1 MEENSCA
8 MEVLRRRRSTSVVRE
23 RAASEGN
30 DNVDAAAVMQEPG
43 SGALEVRGEAGP
55 SGAQGPNPFWS
66 PRAQQAFADHQ
77 RRLQGVSADPGHIPA
92 LALGDADSN
101 QQRLVAPAGQPVVF
115 GPTAVSSRIEV
126 GLDGS
131 LQNQR
136 ELNDRELGENASP
149 GSEASF
155 LSRLE
160 KGVEPGISPA
170 ESQEPELIPGGLDEG
185 PARTPAEL
193 RHLIKGL
200 WEESQRLN
208 ARVQYLESKTSS
220 QRTSTNSAASV
231 RDLPASPETAEQHD
245 GDAKSQESQ
254 GVQGRG
260 RDSVATGGLSR
271 GVANSRDRDLRA
283 SPVQPLFPEGGAPTT
298 SALLDVKL
306 PVGEGRSAVAY
317 PGQAAREWVDRR
329 VDDVRAV
336 LGFPSMQ
343 EPSNVGAAVLPIPD
357 KGFGKGGGASQG
369 APTEGR
375 GPARLKVGHQWF
387 EVVRNRDGDFELGAL
402 LDSSSGGTLVGV
414 GFTGVDARATSRW
427 PQDRSPSPLGRR
439 ELTPP
444 PKPPSTTPPP
454 TPPPLPALS
463 SVPQA
468 PFEWQRVCIPQP
480 PPAPPVDAGWGG
492 QEVGGG
498 NGGESRS
505 HRDPFSPGDKVM
517 WELPRLEAVTKPAP
531 ALRCSDWLYALD
543 PVMADLAPA
552 SKTWWTMVKEQ
563 ANYYYQQYVQADVLR
578 KSQVFPQ
585 LGEELSHYRYVRLES
600 RALSMLQRSI
610 PESCYN
616 AALAGRC
623 LSTVGLLFQVYKS
636 FQPGGLNE
644 RQSMLKGL
652 TDLGVADTPRVAV
665 DQLQVW
671 QRWLTKA
678 RNTPTI
684 QIPDSSLLL
693 QAIDNLVKNLLT
705 QHYQMAFRC
714 SVQRNELRLDY
725 LPTLDTVETFGQHV
739 LAECENLCLTL
750 GENQGS
756 GKRPR
761 VARLDSEGQEKG
773 KGKEGKKGKEKG
785 PGGKDKDPK
794 ESESKGQERWG
805 GDESGASKG
814 ACKGWGRSDGCR
826 FGNKCQFSH
835 SEEKA
840 PGSCYNCGS
849 DAHLKRDC
857 PRPGGGRAGS
867 EGYGNPSPSGSGR
880 GGKKGDK
887 GKDKKGGKGGGNEGK
902 GEENRHLNKTTVE
915 EDSPKEPLSSAPTS
929 TSGRPS
935 AGGSEELMT
944 EAVQLLK
951 SLRLSALRVEAS
963 DETMLQSGISEDLC
977 WQGSRADVVS
987 WVSGHVRAVSDSTK
1001 KRNGLM
1007 LVDGGATHGLRL
1019 EAYPGEAERYPSV
1032 RVSLAVGSTVLS
1044 QTPGGTLISAEPVEP
1059 LIPVSYL
1066 TDLGFALYWTSTGC
1080 RLVRGGQSMNVEMV
1094 QGCPMIGLGKGL
1106 ELLEEWENLKRVSRM
1121 RKASV
1126 VCELA
1131 CREPQVDVDPYAWLR
1146 ERVKHYVNKHA
1157 DLTPVDL
1164 GRFLQAVTTAPSELI
1179 ALAVGYGI
1187 DRSGGRSPWNRRA
1200 RRSHSQGKLLLHLS
1214 SGNQT
1219 HLKWQGRVLSLDP
1232 DKGQDFLK
1240 DGTFA
1245 YLAALAAD
1253 GKVAGIVADPL
1264 LSSYACRQWH
1274 GEKGASPTYIRAR
1287 EGSDLWGYE
1296 GRDRDNAQADNV
1308 LLLRLVLLAA
1318 LAEVGLKETGS
1329 AREGLQR
1336 CSLFLSILQPED
1348 PAEQASEQP
1357 APTPWLNPG
1366 MLWLRKQFG
1375 LWTARFDQQTL
1386 GHAFRKP
1393 TRMLASS
1400 IFLVER
1406 LDGQKEQGGKTQV
1419 WSTSGPRGSKI
1430 YHQWPPA
1437 LGEVIRDAWNQWEQ
1451 RSLRDVRCDE
1461 LRRGERP
1468 QLAAL
1473 SAKEKAQWERHYANN
1488 HVPYRRDCGV
1498 CVEAASR
1505 GRPHRRQKH
1514 PATQVLAVDVWG
1526 PLKPGRDL
1534 DNAKPKYVLVGTLT
1548 LPGGDGD
1555 PESLATPPKVT
1566 DEVLE
1571 DIGDP
1576 GEDEEPLF
1584 EELLESCASAP
1595 PVPESQIAPPAADS
1609 ETTALESQVAVDKL
1623 VPPVRTLRFAR
1634 VLKSRS
1640 SHEIAFHLAVMIS
1653 RIRSL
1658 GFPVTRLHSDRARE
1672 IRAPHVM
1679 QVVSALGVYATQT
1692 AGESPQ
1698 SNGRAENAIS
1708 WLKRRA
1714 KTLLFA
1720 SKLAVEYWPF
1730 AVRYAV
1736 EQNLREQLL
1745 EMGGTTLPPQIPFGS
1760 EVQAKLRSWKRPEG
1774 LGRKAVWSAETVRAV
1789 ALGTPPDTVN
1799 GQVVSL
1805 PDGPLVVAAT
1815 VFPMPVVPPIKPVY
1829 RLTDKTAPDEVV
1841 TELRSKPHHS
1851 ADKPAEDDPEEFR
1864 PAEAPVS
1871 HRMRGKSSPASV
1883 SWIRAF
1889 CPGTEWG
1896 ESDVDFYFDA
1906 DSLSAVP
1913 REEISEGIGREC
1925 WDESLVELPGR
1936 NEGLRDFEENDGSEE
1951 EEHEDGSKDSRLSK
1965 LEGEGRG
1972 RIESAAKEVLEGG
1985 WSVENAREVIAMA
1998 AQFLQGYA
2006 RTGAVGEGE
2015 EAGYQS
2021 FGLFSH
2027 GGVVGV
2033 TKHTAMFP
2041 SLTKLLTSWVQHHFP
2056 DDGFSTVTI
2065 SSGIRM
2071 KRHLDKFNL
2080 GGTSNLVT
2088 LISGDYDRDG
2098 VWIQGAGPDEQSAPV
2113 WLDGHQ
2119 GHVRP
2124 IGRQGCKLNPRVY
2137 HATAP
2142 DACVDGRCLVV
2153 GYTKSAIRKAT
2164 HAQLDELVG
2173 VGFPVD
2179 RILGRQEKAQL
2190 EVEVELP
2197 NLEASEVLAESIER
2211 LATQAASELHCVKQ
2225 TLFPIAE
2232 SLDMSLVKAYD
2243 QAAKWAKGLELA
2255 ERVLRD
2261 CVDPP
2266 CVRAMST
2273 LNPPGHHTLGSPAN
2287 TEADVQQ
2294 EIFLQTKTVALDEVR
2309 KQLVD
2314 WIPSMTKEYNSITK
2328 EKEAVEVTSEE
2339 RVNQLIEQGIVRE
2352 VLPGKLVATRKAGA
2366 GLRKSRICIC
2376 GNFQEFDP
2384 NEPLNA
2390 SGVEATTLRA
2400 LLRVAA
2406 LNSWTFAAGDVSTAF
2421 LNAPITGGTN
2431 QDGQEVLIAVRP
2443 PSILITAGVCGPKER
2458 WLVRRALYG
2467 LRAAPRAWAAYR
2479 DKQLQQLEIQ
2489 VDGQET
2495 LRLHQSENDPNLW
2508 SVCKGSQV
2516 RAWVLCYV
2524 DDLLVVGPSVVVER
2538 VKQGLSGLWKMGT
2551 WDSPSDGK
2559 AVKYCGMQLFRDPD
2573 GTIRIGQQSFVEDLL
2588 KRHEVPSD
2596 LKAATPLA
2604 SWEDPLPEENVQL
2617 SDVRRAQGIAG
2628 EVQWLVSRSRP
2639 DLLYAASKLSIWST
2653 RAPTA
2658 VWKAAQG
2665 VLKYLNATKEMYLVY
2680 PPTVPPLGEN
2690 AHLPFA
2696 RTPDILEIQVDA
2708 SHAPQGGRSH
2718 QTAIIMHMGC
2728 AVAWEAARQTI
2739 TALSSAES
2747 ELIAAI
2753 SGMQLGES
2761 MLSLVAELTGL
2772 SISPIELT
2780 DNAAAVSVLTGEQ
2793 TAWKGRHLRMRG
2805 AALRE
2810 RVHSNS
2816 WRVLHIPGEM
2826 NGADIG
2832 TKPLGGARLK
2842 RLAELIGLRL
2852 GGEVEASLSS
2862 LNAVADAP
2870 KRERTTCISSGTH
2883 GAGTTLRKLLLLL
2896 VVQTARAEGDTESS
2910 SESQSW
2916 ETLFLIVMCI
2926 FVWEAVKLTGRRI
2939 HNRVRVRRLGLVAQP
2954 REGTRFSGASSLE
2967 EGQALSVSAARVTR
2981 LGGALSLEES
2991 QTLSESAARVTRLS
3005 GASSL
3010 EEGQALSESAAQV
3023 TRSGGASSSEQGQAF
3038 SLGDEVQGLNA
3049 VVSGL
3054 VSEEPPGSPWST
3066 ASQVAEAHRRYP
3078 QLTRKLESFVWL
3090 ARSRGWVLQDA
3101 GVHEGSAFVIV
3112 GLLGAQQARDISR
3125 VELLNQHAGELGWTI
3140 SDVDFDARGC
3150 FVLYEYPP
3158 VEPSTP
3164 TSESS
3169 DVGVVEVGSRAGGSD
3184 AHDAQGGFQG
3194 GAGAVWDHE
3203 IQEYDVA
3210 DAYWTVGPVEGTPG
3224 VEGDAQDAQLA
3235 LDAGQ
3240 SEVVANPWGE
3250 GGNGW
3255 ASSTVD
3261 APSEEERGHRASPD
3275 TLADELL
3282 RQGFFRLQ
3290 EFPGDHFYWLVFPSP
3305 GIELP
3310 FYAEDPAVGY
3320 VIPRL
3325 PYERAWMRPLGQPQT
3340 EDYWSI
3346 DVGRRRITRWHL
3358 RRRTLLFDPNH
3369 ENLALPNI
3377 TLSDRRLTRLVVRY
3391 AEDQSNVRV
3400 LQDFRSEGRLSPLGT
3415 ARWVGS
3421 TTFSVL

>member
-317 PGQAAREWVDRR
+317 PGQAAREWVDR
-329 VDDVRAV
+329 
-336 LGFPSMQ
+336 
-343 EPSNVGAAVLPIPD
+343 
-357 KGFGKGGGASQG
+357 
-369 APTEGR
+369 
-375 GPARLKVGHQWF
+375 
-387 EVVRNRDGDFELGAL
+387 
-402 LDSSSGGTLVGV
+402 
-414 GFTGVDARATSRW
+414 
-427 PQDRSPSPLGRR
+427 
-439 ELTPP
+439 
-444 PKPPSTTPPP
+444 
-454 TPPPLPALS
+454 
-463 SVPQA
+463 
-468 PFEWQRVCIPQP
+468 
-480 PPAPPVDAGWGG
+480 
-492 QEVGGG
+492 
-498 NGGESRS
+498 
-505 HRDPFSPGDKVM
+505 
-517 WELPRLEAVTKPAP
+517 
-531 ALRCSDWLYALD
+531 
-543 PVMADLAPA
+543 
-552 SKTWWTMVKEQ
+552 
-563 ANYYYQQYVQADVLR
+563 
-578 KSQVFPQ
+578 
-585 LGEELSHYRYVRLES
+585 
-600 RALSMLQRSI
+600 
-610 PESCYN
+610 
-616 AALAGRC
+616 
-623 LSTVGLLFQVYKS
+623 
-636 FQPGGLNE
+636 
-644 RQSMLKGL
+644 
-652 TDLGVADTPRVAV
+652 
-665 DQLQVW
+665 
-671 QRWLTKA
+671 
-678 RNTPTI
+678 
-684 QIPDSSLLL
+684 
-693 QAIDNLVKNLLT
+693 
-705 QHYQMAFRC
+705 
-714 SVQRNELRLDY
+714 
-725 LPTLDTVETFGQHV
+725 
-739 LAECENLCLTL
+739 
-750 GENQGS
+750 
-756 GKRPR
+756 
-761 VARLDSEGQEKG
+761 LDSEGQEKG

-785 PGGKDKDPK
+785 
-794 ESESKGQERWG
+794 
-805 GDESGASKG
+805 
-814 ACKGWGRSDGCR
+814 
-826 FGNKCQFSH
+826 
-835 SEEKA
+835 
-840 PGSCYNCGS
+840 
-849 DAHLKRDC
+849 
-857 PRPGGGRAGS
+857 
-867 EGYGNPSPSGSGR
+867 
-880 GGKKGDK
+880 
-887 GKDKKGGKGGGNEGK
+887 
-902 GEENRHLNKTTVE
+902 
-915 EDSPKEPLSSAPTS
+915 
-929 TSGRPS
+929 
-935 AGGSEELMT
+935 SEELMT

-951 SLRLSALRVEAS
+951 SLRLS
-963 DETMLQSGISEDLC
+963 
-977 WQGSRADVVS
+977 
-987 WVSGHVRAVSDSTK
+987 
-1001 KRNGLM
+1001 
-1007 LVDGGATHGLRL
+1007 
-1019 EAYPGEAERYPSV
+1019 
-1032 RVSLAVGSTVLS
+1032 
-1044 QTPGGTLISAEPVEP
+1044 
-1059 LIPVSYL
+1059 
-1066 TDLGFALYWTSTGC
+1066 
-1080 RLVRGGQSMNVEMV
+1080 
-1094 QGCPMIGLGKGL
+1094 
-1106 ELLEEWENLKRVSRM
+1106 
-1121 RKASV
+1121 
-1126 VCELA
+1126 
-1131 CREPQVDVDPYAWLR
+1131 VDVDPYAWLR

-1164 GRFLQAVTTAPSELI
+1164 GRFLQ
-1179 ALAVGYGI
+1179 
-1187 DRSGGRSPWNRRA
+1187 
-1200 RRSHSQGKLLLHLS
+1200 
-1214 SGNQT
+1214 
-1219 HLKWQGRVLSLDP
+1219 
-1232 DKGQDFLK
+1232 GQDFLK

-1253 GKVAGIVADPL
+1253 GK
-1264 LSSYACRQWH
+1264 
-1274 GEKGASPTYIRAR
+1274 
-1287 EGSDLWGYE
+1287 
-1296 GRDRDNAQADNV
+1296 ADNV

-1318 LAEVGLKETGS
+1318 LAEVGL
-1329 AREGLQR
+1329 
-1336 CSLFLSILQPED
+1336 
-1348 PAEQASEQP
+1348 
-1357 APTPWLNPG
+1357 
-1366 MLWLRKQFG
+1366 
-1375 LWTARFDQQTL
+1375 
-1386 GHAFRKP
+1386 
-1393 TRMLASS
+1393 
-1400 IFLVER
+1400 
-1406 LDGQKEQGGKTQV
+1406 
-1419 WSTSGPRGSKI
+1419 
-1430 YHQWPPA
+1430 
-1437 LGEVIRDAWNQWEQ
+1437 
-1451 RSLRDVRCDE
+1451 
-1461 LRRGERP
+1461 
-1468 QLAAL
+1468 
-1473 SAKEKAQWERHYANN
+1473 
-1488 HVPYRRDCGV
+1488 
-1498 CVEAASR
+1498 
-1505 GRPHRRQKH
+1505 
-1514 PATQVLAVDVWG
+1514 
-1526 PLKPGRDL
+1526 
-1534 DNAKPKYVLVGTLT
+1534 
-1548 LPGGDGD
+1548 
-1555 PESLATPPKVT
+1555 KVT

-2896 VVQTARAEGDTESS
+2896 LVVQTARAEGDTESS

-2926 FVWEAVKLTGRRI
+2926 FVWEAVKLTGRRLLKPT
-2939 HNRVRVRRLGLVAQP
+2939 V
-2954 REGTRFSGASSLE
+2954 GTLNLPVNLK
-2967 EGQALSVSAARVTR
+2967 ALC
-2981 LGGALSLEES
+2981 
-2991 QTLSESAARVTRLS
+2991 
-3005 GASSL
+3005 
-3010 EEGQALSESAAQV
+3010 
-3023 TRSGGASSSEQGQAF
+3023 
-3038 SLGDEVQGLNA
+3038 
-3049 VVSGL
+3049 
-3054 VSEEPPGSPWST
+3054 
-3066 ASQVAEAHRRYP
+3066 
-3078 QLTRKLESFVWL
+3078 
-3090 ARSRGWVLQDA
+3090 GW
-3101 GVHEGSAFVIV
+3101 
-3112 GLLGAQQARDISR
+3112 RD
-3125 VELLNQHAGELGWTI
+3125 L
-3140 SDVDFDARGC
+3140 
-3150 FVLYEYPP
+3150 
-3158 VEPSTP
+3158 
-3164 TSESS
+3164 
-3169 DVGVVEVGSRAGGSD
+3169 EVGSRAGGSD

-3310 FYAEDPAVGY
+3310 FYAEVA
-3320 VIPRL
+3320 
-3325 PYERAWMRPLGQPQT
+3325 E
-3340 EDYWSI
+3340 
-3346 DVGRRRITRWHL
+3346 
-3358 RRRTLLFDPNH
+3358 
-3369 ENLALPNI
+3369 
-3377 TLSDRRLTRLVVRY
+3377 LVW
-3391 AEDQSNVRV
+3391 
-3400 LQDFRSEGRLSPLGT
+3400 L
-3415 ARWVGS
+3415 
-3421 TTFSVL
+3421 

>member
-1 MEENSCA
+1 M
-8 MEVLRRRRSTSVVRE
+8 
-23 RAASEGN
+23 
-30 DNVDAAAVMQEPG
+30 
-43 SGALEVRGEAGP
+43 
-55 SGAQGPNPFWS
+55 
-66 PRAQQAFADHQ
+66 
-77 RRLQGVSADPGHIPA
+77 
-92 LALGDADSN
+92 
-101 QQRLVAPAGQPVVF
+101 
-115 GPTAVSSRIEV
+115 
-126 GLDGS
+126 
-131 LQNQR
+131 
-136 ELNDRELGENASP
+136 
-149 GSEASF
+149 
-155 LSRLE
+155 
-160 KGVEPGISPA
+160 
-170 ESQEPELIPGGLDEG
+170 
-185 PARTPAEL
+185 
-193 RHLIKGL
+193 
-200 WEESQRLN
+200 
-208 ARVQYLESKTSS
+208 
-220 QRTSTNSAASV
+220 
-231 RDLPASPETAEQHD
+231 
-245 GDAKSQESQ
+245 
-254 GVQGRG
+254 
-260 RDSVATGGLSR
+260 
-271 GVANSRDRDLRA
+271 
-283 SPVQPLFPEGGAPTT
+283 
-298 SALLDVKL
+298 
-306 PVGEGRSAVAY
+306 
-317 PGQAAREWVDRR
+317 
-329 VDDVRAV
+329 
-336 LGFPSMQ
+336 
-343 EPSNVGAAVLPIPD
+343 
-357 KGFGKGGGASQG
+357 
-369 APTEGR
+369 
-375 GPARLKVGHQWF
+375 
-387 EVVRNRDGDFELGAL
+387 
-402 LDSSSGGTLVGV
+402 
-414 GFTGVDARATSRW
+414 
-427 PQDRSPSPLGRR
+427 
-439 ELTPP
+439 
-444 PKPPSTTPPP
+444 
-454 TPPPLPALS
+454 
-463 SVPQA
+463 
-468 PFEWQRVCIPQP
+468 
-480 PPAPPVDAGWGG
+480 
-492 QEVGGG
+492 
-498 NGGESRS
+498 
-505 HRDPFSPGDKVM
+505 
-517 WELPRLEAVTKPAP
+517 
-531 ALRCSDWLYALD
+531 
-543 PVMADLAPA
+543 
-552 SKTWWTMVKEQ
+552 
-563 ANYYYQQYVQADVLR
+563 
-578 KSQVFPQ
+578 
-585 LGEELSHYRYVRLES
+585 
-600 RALSMLQRSI
+600 
-610 PESCYN
+610 
-616 AALAGRC
+616 
-623 LSTVGLLFQVYKS
+623 
-636 FQPGGLNE
+636 
-644 RQSMLKGL
+644 
-652 TDLGVADTPRVAV
+652 
-665 DQLQVW
+665 
-671 QRWLTKA
+671 
-678 RNTPTI
+678 
-684 QIPDSSLLL
+684 
-693 QAIDNLVKNLLT
+693 
-705 QHYQMAFRC
+705 
-714 SVQRNELRLDY
+714 
-725 LPTLDTVETFGQHV
+725 
-739 LAECENLCLTL
+739 
-750 GENQGS
+750 
-756 GKRPR
+756 
-761 VARLDSEGQEKG
+761 
-773 KGKEGKKGKEKG
+773 
-785 PGGKDKDPK
+785 
-794 ESESKGQERWG
+794 
-805 GDESGASKG
+805 
-814 ACKGWGRSDGCR
+814 
-826 FGNKCQFSH
+826 
-835 SEEKA
+835 
-840 PGSCYNCGS
+840 
-849 DAHLKRDC
+849 
-857 PRPGGGRAGS
+857 
-867 EGYGNPSPSGSGR
+867 
-880 GGKKGDK
+880 
-887 GKDKKGGKGGGNEGK
+887 
-902 GEENRHLNKTTVE
+902 
-915 EDSPKEPLSSAPTS
+915 
-929 TSGRPS
+929 
-935 AGGSEELMT
+935 
-944 EAVQLLK
+944 
-951 SLRLSALRVEAS
+951 
-963 DETMLQSGISEDLC
+963 
-977 WQGSRADVVS
+977 
-987 WVSGHVRAVSDSTK
+987 
-1001 KRNGLM
+1001 
-1007 LVDGGATHGLRL
+1007 
-1019 EAYPGEAERYPSV
+1019 
-1032 RVSLAVGSTVLS
+1032 
-1044 QTPGGTLISAEPVEP
+1044 
-1059 LIPVSYL
+1059 
-1066 TDLGFALYWTSTGC
+1066 
-1080 RLVRGGQSMNVEMV
+1080 
-1094 QGCPMIGLGKGL
+1094 
-1106 ELLEEWENLKRVSRM
+1106 
-1121 RKASV
+1121 
-1126 VCELA
+1126 
-1131 CREPQVDVDPYAWLR
+1131 
-1146 ERVKHYVNKHA
+1146 
-1157 DLTPVDL
+1157 
-1164 GRFLQAVTTAPSELI
+1164 
-1179 ALAVGYGI
+1179 
-1187 DRSGGRSPWNRRA
+1187 
-1200 RRSHSQGKLLLHLS
+1200 
-1214 SGNQT
+1214 
-1219 HLKWQGRVLSLDP
+1219 
-1232 DKGQDFLK
+1232 
-1240 DGTFA
+1240 
-1245 YLAALAAD
+1245 
-1253 GKVAGIVADPL
+1253 
-1264 LSSYACRQWH
+1264 
-1274 GEKGASPTYIRAR
+1274 
-1287 EGSDLWGYE
+1287 
-1296 GRDRDNAQADNV
+1296 
-1308 LLLRLVLLAA
+1308 
-1318 LAEVGLKETGS
+1318 
-1329 AREGLQR
+1329 
-1336 CSLFLSILQPED
+1336 
-1348 PAEQASEQP
+1348 
-1357 APTPWLNPG
+1357 
-1366 MLWLRKQFG
+1366 
-1375 LWTARFDQQTL
+1375 
-1386 GHAFRKP
+1386 
-1393 TRMLASS
+1393 
-1400 IFLVER
+1400 
-1406 LDGQKEQGGKTQV
+1406 
-1419 WSTSGPRGSKI
+1419 
-1430 YHQWPPA
+1430 
-1437 LGEVIRDAWNQWEQ
+1437 
-1451 RSLRDVRCDE
+1451 
-1461 LRRGERP
+1461 
-1468 QLAAL
+1468 
-1473 SAKEKAQWERHYANN
+1473 
-1488 HVPYRRDCGV
+1488 
-1498 CVEAASR
+1498 
-1505 GRPHRRQKH
+1505 
-1514 PATQVLAVDVWG
+1514 
-1526 PLKPGRDL
+1526 
-1534 DNAKPKYVLVGTLT
+1534 
-1548 LPGGDGD
+1548 
-1555 PESLATPPKVT
+1555 
-1566 DEVLE
+1566 
-1571 DIGDP
+1571 
-1576 GEDEEPLF
+1576 
-1584 EELLESCASAP
+1584 
-1595 PVPESQIAPPAADS
+1595 
-1609 ETTALESQVAVDKL
+1609 
-1623 VPPVRTLRFAR
+1623 
-1634 VLKSRS
+1634 
-1640 SHEIAFHLAVMIS
+1640 
-1653 RIRSL
+1653 
-1658 GFPVTRLHSDRARE
+1658 
-1672 IRAPHVM
+1672 
-1679 QVVSALGVYATQT
+1679 
-1692 AGESPQ
+1692 
-1698 SNGRAENAIS
+1698 
-1708 WLKRRA
+1708 
-1714 KTLLFA
+1714 LFA

-1985 WSVENAREVIAMA
+1985 WSVEKAREVIAMA

-2197 NLEASEVLAESIER
+2197 NLEASEVLAES
-2211 LATQAASELHCVKQ
+2211 
-2225 TLFPIAE
+2225 
-2232 SLDMSLVKAYD
+2232 
-2243 QAAKWAKGLELA
+2243 
-2255 ERVLRD
+2255 
-2261 CVDPP
+2261 
-2266 CVRAMST
+2266 
-2273 LNPPGHHTLGSPAN
+2273 
-2287 TEADVQQ
+2287 
-2294 EIFLQTKTVALDEVR
+2294 
-2309 KQLVD
+2309 
-2314 WIPSMTKEYNSITK
+2314 
-2328 EKEAVEVTSEE
+2328 
-2339 RVNQLIEQGIVRE
+2339 
-2352 VLPGKLVATRKAGA
+2352 
-2366 GLRKSRICIC
+2366 
-2376 GNFQEFDP
+2376 
-2384 NEPLNA
+2384 
-2390 SGVEATTLRA
+2390 
-2400 LLRVAA
+2400 
-2406 LNSWTFAAGDVSTAF
+2406 
-2421 LNAPITGGTN
+2421 
-2431 QDGQEVLIAVRP
+2431 
-2443 PSILITAGVCGPKER
+2443 
-2458 WLVRRALYG
+2458 
-2467 LRAAPRAWAAYR
+2467 
-2479 DKQLQQLEIQ
+2479 
-2489 VDGQET
+2489 
-2495 LRLHQSENDPNLW
+2495 DPNLW

-2516 RAWVLCYV
+2516 WAWVLCYV

-2780 DNAAAVSVLTGEQ
+2780 DNATAVSVLTGEQ

-2896 VVQTARAEGDTESS
+2896 LVVQTARAEGDTESS

-2991 QTLSESAARVTRLS
+2991 Q
-3005 GASSL
+3005 
-3010 EEGQALSESAAQV
+3010 ALSESAAQV

-3090 ARSRGWVLQDA
+3090 TRSRGWVLQDA

-3391 AEDQSNVRV
+3391 AEDQSNVGV